1 MHKLISSSALLLAFA
16 TASAAAD
23 TLTIGTRVLIDGDS
37 VGRVYQ
43 LLGRPDRIVDEETGF
58 GGGFGERFE
67 YYRDGQTIRITI
79 RDGKVD
85 SIEQQT

>member
-1 MHKLISSSALLLAFA
+1 MSKFISSSLLLLAFA
-16 TASAAAD
+16 AVPAAAD
-23 TLTIGTRVLIDGDS
+23 TLTVGTRVLLDGDS

-43 LLGRPDRIVDEETGF
+43 LLGQPDRIVDEETRF
-58 GGGFGERFE
+58 GGDFGERFE

-79 RDGKVD
+79 RDGKVE